1 MRSMIYPAHRIQS
14 ELVPPNID
22 PIRPVSPQD
31 MADNPTLGNLIKAVN
46 TDPMSAL
53 IVACGT
59 KD

>member
-1 MRSMIYPAHRIQS
+1 MIDPARRIQS

-22 PIRPVSPQD
+22 QILPASPQD
-31 MADNPTLGNLIKAVN
+31 MADNTTIGNLIKAIN